1 MDPPYLGLLKGNYGI
16 SGMSWF
22 KDYQKA
28 FINTSRFRPIQH
40 VMGFVLILGYCL
52 EYPHLKRAHEHRATA
67 PFPPAP
73 PQRPRAHRAH
83 ARASSHFPGPLVS
96 PISILTLCFPIS
108 VLLLSSQTS
117 STHGRRRRRSRA
129 TTTEQAR
136 RAWRG
141 EDGPAW
147 THASQRG
154 SLFLLESRGRPLK
167 RPDAM

>member
-67 PFPPAP
+67 PSPPAP
-73 PQRPRAHRAH
+73 PQRPRAQRT
-83 ARASSHFPGPLVS
+83 RASSFSWPSVPHFISPDPLCS
-96 PISILTLCFPIS
+96 HF
-108 VLLLSSQTS
+108 
-117 STHGRRRRRSRA
+117 
-129 TTTEQAR
+129 
-136 RAWRG
+136 
-141 EDGPAW
+141 GPALVIADEQ
-147 THASQRG
+147 HARKKKAALAG
-154 SLFLLESRGRPLK
+154 
-167 RPDAM
+167 DHH

>member
-28 FINTSRFRPIQH
+28 YINTSRFRPIQH

-67 PFPPAP
+67 PSPPAP

-83 ARASSHFPGPLVS
+83 ARQVIFLALCVPHFDPDPLC
-96 PISILTLCFPIS
+96 PHF
-108 VLLLSSQTS
+108 
-117 STHGRRRRRSRA
+117 
-129 TTTEQAR
+129 
-136 RAWRG
+136 
-141 EDGPAW
+141 GPALVIADEQ
-147 THASQRG
+147 HARKKKAALAG
-154 SLFLLESRGRPLK
+154 
-167 RPDAM
+167 DHH

>member
-83 ARASSHFPGPLVS
+83 ARAPSHFPGPLVS
-96 PISILTLCFPIS
+96 PISILTL
-108 VLLLSSQTS
+108 
-117 STHGRRRRRSRA
+117 
-129 TTTEQAR
+129 
-136 RAWRG
+136 
-141 EDGPAW
+141 
-147 THASQRG
+147 
-154 SLFLLESRGRPLK
+154 
-167 RPDAM
+167 